1 MNQISK
7 SRFLLSIILLLLI
20 TSWVSLNSSVSAE
33 LFSSVQSYLSK
44 YFGWL
49 IILLANSFLV
59 FSVYLL
65 FTKYKHIRL
74 GGENAKPTYTYANWI
89 AMLFS
94 AGLGIGLLFYGVAEP
109 VMHMNSFPGMID
121 GNTAYNASKA
131 ITLTNLHWGLH
142 GWAVYTCLG
151 LCFAY
156 ASYNKNKPFRV
167 SSLMG
172 DSVSKN
178 KPLSVFIDVIAIL
191 TTVFGIATSL
201 GLGATQIGA
210 GLNHIFNI
218 DQTSTNQLIIIT
230 VITIMGLASVCLGL
244 DAGIKKLSQLNVI
257 IAGFL
262 LVLVFCLGP
271 SIFIINALVQN
282 FGSYLNSLIETAT
295 WTEVYETSSWQD
307 GWTLFYFAWWFAWA
321 PFVSLFI
328 ARISYGRTIKEFI
341 IGVLF
346 VPSLI
351 VFIWMGVFGNA
362 AIYQI
367 INNSSNID
375 EVVSGNFAIALFSL
389 YDIYPG
395 SQQLSILSLILIITF
410 FVTSSDSGSL
420 VASMLSS
427 KSQTDIN
434 DSSPLVSRVTW
445 AILLGV
451 VAAVLMFA
459 GGLTALQTS
468 VIITGVP
475 FAIIIVFA
483 CIKLH
488 RSLEEDLK
496 S

>member
-1 MNQISK
+1 VDTSAPIPGRLTCFRLQFAGYPEISTLGY
-7 SRFLLSIILLLLI
+7 SRFRRPYWGFQSTVHRDI
-20 TSWVSLNSSVSAE
+20 SL
-33 LFSSVQSYLSK
+33 VQSNFPDVNLRK
-44 YFGWL
+44 
-49 IILLANSFLV
+49 
-59 FSVYLL
+59 
-65 FTKYKHIRL
+65 
-74 GGENAKPTYTYANWI
+74 NA
-89 AMLFS
+89 
-94 AGLGIGLLFYGVAEP
+94 
-109 VMHMNSFPGMID
+109 
-121 GNTAYNASKA
+121 
-131 ITLTNLHWGLH
+131 
-142 GWAVYTCLG
+142 
-151 LCFAY
+151 
-156 ASYNKNKPFRV
+156 
-167 SSLMG
+167 
-172 DSVSKN
+172 
-178 KPLSVFIDVIAIL
+178 
-191 TTVFGIATSL
+191 
-201 GLGATQIGA
+201 
-210 GLNHIFNI
+210 
-218 DQTSTNQLIIIT
+218 
-230 VITIMGLASVCLGL
+230 
-244 DAGIKKLSQLNVI
+244 
-257 IAGFL
+257 
-262 LVLVFCLGP
+262 
-271 SIFIINALVQN
+271 
-282 FGSYLNSLIETAT
+282 
-295 WTEVYETSSWQD
+295 
-307 GWTLFYFAWWFAWA
+307 
-321 PFVSLFI
+321 
-328 ARISYGRTIKEFI
+328 
-341 IGVLF
+341 
-346 VPSLI
+346 PSLI